1 MKKSIYLIA
10 AGILSS
16 VFAFAQETSAP
27 KKEEGKFTV
36 NGYIDSYYL
45 TTGNRAASGQLQ
57 GIGTGRAF
65 DRLSNQ
71 FALGLVQ
78 TRFAYTTEKSE
89 MVIDLTFG
97 PNAQLGNFGNAPLG
111 YLPSNSNKGYL
122 YGTGA
127 AIKQAYF
134 TYKFTDKLSFTV
146 GQFGTH
152 IGYEVIDAPV
162 NFHYSLSNLF
172 NNGPFYHI
180 GAKVN
185 YAISDK
191 MGVMAG
197 VVNNWDAMMDWKTQK
212 SVIGQFYV
220 SPIDGLNIYV
230 NAIGGHNDDGFLIY
244 PTKQEPSPNY
254 APASTPYNRMLLDLT
269 TGYQINEKFYVGLN
283 AAYGMYFYNTKNYD
297 ANGDGVTGDNLSFPT
312 GKTGKS
318 ASWFGVAIY
327 PNYKINDMFSI
338 GARIEHFN
346 DANGVRY
353 FGYNFTDFGP
363 GSPIVVNSSVNA
375 VNNSVTLTAPIT
387 LADGHVII
395 KPEVRIDMAT
405 VKYKSTAAG
414 SKEYTVNYYENK
426 DGLAKYDAVEDK
438 FTGGSPTQ
446 TTFGVAFIYKY

>member
-16 VFAFAQETSAP
+16 VFAFAQETSEP
-27 KKEEGKFTV
+27 KKESGKFTV

-45 TTGNRAASGQLQ
+45 TALNRPASGQLL
-57 GIGTGRAF
+57 GIGAGRPF
-65 DRLSNQ
+65 DRLTNQ

-78 TRFAYTTEKSE
+78 TRFAYTTDKSE

-111 YLPSNSNKGYL
+111 YLPSNSAKGAL

-152 IGYEVIDAPV
+152 VGYEVIDAPI

-172 NNGPFYHI
+172 NNGPFYHV
-180 GAKVN
+180 GAKLN

-197 VVNNWDAMMDWKTQK
+197 VVNNWDAMIDWKTQK

-220 SPIDGLNIYV
+220 SPIDGLNIYI
-230 NAIGGHNDDGFLIY
+230 NAIGGHNDDGYLVT
-244 PTKQEPSPNY
+244 PTKVEPSPNY
-254 APASTPYNRMLLDLT
+254 ANTGAPYNRMLLDLT
-269 TGYQINEKFYVGLN
+269 SGYQVNEKFYIGIN
-283 AAYGMYFYNTKNYD
+283 AAYGMYMFNTKGLGLPDDN
-297 ANGDGVTGDNLSFPT
+297 VTFADDS
-312 GKTGKS
+312 KGKS
-318 ASWFGVAIY
+318 AGWFGVALY
-327 PNYKINDMFSI
+327 PNYKINDMFSV
-338 GARIEHFN
+338 GVRIEHFN
-346 DANGVRY
+346 DSKGLRY
-353 FGYNFTDFGP
+353 FGYAYAVPTPGGP
-363 GSPIVVNSSVNA
+363 YTGAISA
-375 VNNSVTLTAPIT
+375 VNNSVTLTAPVT

-395 KPEVRIDMAT
+395 KPEVRLDMASASVYGGGT
-405 VKYKSTAAG
+405 KYSL
-414 SKEYTVNYYENK
+414 NYYEDK
-426 DGLAKYDAVEDK
+426 DGTTAFDATDNK
-438 FTGGSPTQ
+438 FKGGTPTQ